1 MKKMPSP
8 LPPSF
13 LSKKLS
19 ILRALSL
26 PSTSYNDLSPK
37 GSIDIQI
44 RELIDEINGNE
55 GLVTTSSCSGRVS
68 VFLEGVRGGD
78 LGDGD
83 EEGRVRMAGIGGKG
97 GGGRWLFVS
106 HEVVDLKT
114 AGGDEGGFAGFLGLG
129 RGGAGEREEEREIPL
144 RGERVVRF
152 KFEPFVCS
160 YISLFL
166 NLLIECRFFTS

>member
-44 RELIDEINGNE
+44 EDLIDEINGNE

-78 LGDGD
+78 FVGDPAG

-97 GGGRWLFVS
+97 GGGRWLFVR
-106 HEVVDLKT
+106 HEGVDVKT
-114 AGGDEGGFAGFLGLG
+114 AGGSEGGFAGFLGLV
-129 RGGAGEREEEREIPL
+129 RGGCGEREGEREGPW
-144 RGERVVRF
+144 RGERRVVRF
-152 KFEPFVCS
+152 KFEPFVCPQRIPIAT
-160 YISLFL
+160 Y
-166 NLLIECRFFTS
+166 